1 MFQSAAIHDRNAA
14 ACITN
19 QPSLLQLECG
29 LRHPFATHAEHVGN
43 QFLRHHQICAR
54 QAVQAQQQPAAQ
66 LLVERM
72 MAVTHRC
79 LRHLRDQRLG
89 IAKQK
94 ARDRAES
101 LKLIFHELR
110 FQLEAFARAL
120 HDRAA
125 GRGIAA
131 MNNEMP
137 TMPSLPTTA
146 ISPESPFSFTYSNE
160 TMAEVGKYT
169 IFSVAPASGFV
180 FSFHLGFPVT
190 IHR

>member
-1 MFQSAAIHDRNAA
+1 MFQSAAIHDRNAT

-110 FQLEAFARAL
+110 
-120 HDRAA
+120 
-125 GRGIAA
+125 
-131 MNNEMP
+131 
-137 TMPSLPTTA
+137 LPTTA
-146 ISPESPFSFTYSNE
+146 ISPESPFSITYSNE

-169 IFSVAPASGFV
+169 FFSVTPG
-180 FSFHLGFPVT
+180 LGFCFFISPAFSRHDPSVSGDSRRPHFT
-190 IHR
+190 DCSGRRHRDGMMTARYW